1 MSTSI
6 KVTPLDQVAPR
17 ARDVAIGTFDG
28 LHLGHRAVIEGM
40 DTVLTFEP
48 HPLEVLHPDKAPQLI
63 NSLEVKRDVLDG
75 LGVEELVVIHFDEE
89 FSHRSAE
96 NFIDYALIEKL
107 GARRVA
113 VGENFHFGAKARG
126 TPAMLA
132 AHPEFETRIQR
143 LVEVDGEIVSSSRVR
158 AEIAAGDMEGAR
170 RSLGVPYMLE
180 GEVVGGERRG
190 RELGFPTANL
200 VPDPRLVTPG
210 HGVYA
215 AFANGHPA
223 AVNVGTRPT
232 FDSELG
238 VLIETYLLDFSGDL
252 YGQTLRVAFVEKL
265 RDEIA
270 FEGVDPLVK
279 QMRADVEEA
288 RRICAD
294 FTETAAR
301 GG

>member
-1 MSTSI
+1 MSI
-6 KVTPLDQVAPR
+6 KVTALEDVAPR

-28 LHLGHRAVIEGM
+28 VHLGHRAVIEGS

-48 HPLEVLHPDKAPQLI
+48 HPLEVLHPEKAPKLI

-75 LGVEELVVIHFDEE
+75 LGIEEMVVIRFDEE
-89 FSHRSAE
+89 YSHRTAE
-96 NFIDYALIEKL
+96 EFIDHALVEKL

-113 VGENFHFGAKARG
+113 VGENFTFGAKAKG
-126 TPAMLA
+126 TPAMLKA
-132 AHPEFETRIQR
+132 RPEFETRVQK
-143 LVEVDGEIVSSSRVR
+143 LVEVDGEIVSSSRIR
-158 AEIAAGDMEGAR
+158 AEIAAGDIEGAR
-170 RSLGVPYMLE
+170 RSLGVPYMVE
-180 GEVVGGERRG
+180 GEVVKGDQRG

-215 AFANGHPA
+215 AYANGHPA
-223 AVNVGTRPT
+223 AVNVGVRPT
-232 FDSELG
+232 FDSDLG
-238 VLIETYLLDFSGDL
+238 VLIETYLIDFSGDL

-270 FEGVDPLVK
+270 YEGVEPLVA
-279 QMRADVEEA
+279 QMNKDVAEA

-294 FTETAAR
+294 FTEAAAR

>member
-1 MSTSI
+1 MSI
-6 KVTPLDQVAPR
+6 KVTPLEQAEPR

-28 LHLGHRAVIEGM
+28 VHLGHRAVIEGA

-48 HPLEVLHPDKAPQLI
+48 HPLEVLRPDIAPKLI

-75 LGVEELVVIHFDEE
+75 LGVEELVVIRFDEE

-96 NFIDYALIEKL
+96 EFIDYALIEKL

-132 AHPEFETRIQR
+132 SHKEFETRIQKM
-143 LVEVDGEIVSSSRVR
+143 VEVDGEVVSSSRIR
-158 AEIAAGDMEGAR
+158 GEIEAGEMEAAR
-170 RSLGVPYMLE
+170 RCLGVPYMLE
-180 GEVVGGERRG
+180 GEVVSGDRRG

-200 VPDPRLVTPG
+200 KPDERLVTPG
-210 HGVYA
+210 FGIYA

-223 AVNVGTRPT
+223 AVNVGVRPT
-232 FDSELG
+232 FDSDLG
-238 VLIETYLLDFSGDL
+238 VLIEAFLIDFSGDL
-252 YGQTLRVAFVEKL
+252 YGQTLRLAFVERL
-265 RDEIA
+265 REEKA
-270 FEGVDPLVK
+270 FDDVDALVE
-279 QMRADVEEA
+279 QMNADVEEA

-294 FTETAAR
+294 FTEAAAR